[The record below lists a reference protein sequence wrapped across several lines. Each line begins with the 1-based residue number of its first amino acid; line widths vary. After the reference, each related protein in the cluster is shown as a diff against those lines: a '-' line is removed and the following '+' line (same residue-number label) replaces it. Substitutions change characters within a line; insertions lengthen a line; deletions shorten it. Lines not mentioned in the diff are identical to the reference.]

1 MPIISPGYNVS
12 GGVSAGFVRNDGS
25 GDLIFGEPGTGG
37 VGTGWELIE
46 QKVITSDV
54 TSITFSGLDGDTDEQ
69 YMFVMHETPLAT
81 AGASYQITLRPNGV
95 TTNQQTQSMAIPSS
109 TGNIL
114 HSNFTDLRWRIS
126 YQRALGQVV
135 DTIIWF
141 AAKSGRVR
149 IIHSTSGAGGFPIGP
164 FPSGLGME
172 LITGQWT
179 DGVTNITSIDIVANT
194 ALGIGAGSIYCLYK
208 KSSLTGGGGLEL
220 IETKIVG
227 SPTGSLTF
235 SGLDGDVDKCYKLI
249 WSVTAPSSGGSPQYF
264 IIEPNGQVAGAAGS
278 VHDTL
283 FINDNSV
290 SVTRF
295 IFPELRFATIGL
307 SPRVIAGELT
317 FFAETGRTRTYMSL
331 LNSSNTAASAA
342 TRTGNQHWHGSWDDG
357 AGDTI
362 NITSLVLN
370 NLAGNSVAF
379 TVGSRFSLYR
389 VTS

>member
-37 VGTGWELIE
+37 VGTGWELVE
-46 QKVITSDV
+46 KKVIGSDT

-69 YMFVMHETPLAT
+69 YMFIMHENPLT
-81 AGASYQITLRPNGV
+81 SAGASYQITIRPNGA
-95 TTNQQTQSMAIPSS
+95 TTLQQTQSMAIPSS

-126 YQRALGQVV
+126 YQRALELVV
-135 DTIIWF
+135 DTTLWF
-141 AAKSGRVR
+141 HAKSGNVR
-149 IIHSTSGAGGFPIGP
+149 LLHCTSGAGGGIQNP
-164 FPSGLGME
+164 FPSGLGIE
-172 LITGQWT
+172 ISTGQW
-179 DGVTNITSIDIVANT
+179 DDQNANVTFIDIVANT
-194 ALGIGAGSIYCLYK
+194 AGGLGAGSIYWLYK

-235 SGLDGDVDKCYKLI
+235 SGLNGDVDKCYKLI

-264 IIEPNGQVAGAAGS
+264 IIQPNGQVAGAAGS

-290 SVTRF
+290 GVARF
-295 IFPELRFATIGL
+295 QFPELRFATIGL
-307 SPRVIAGELT
+307 SPRVIGGELT

-331 LNSSNTAASAA
+331 LNSTSTAAAAA

-370 NLAGNSVAF
+370 NLAGNSVAY

-389 VTS
+389 VTG

>member
-37 VGTGWELIE
+37 VGTGWELVE
-46 QKVITSDV
+46 KKVIGSDT

-69 YMFVMHETPLAT
+69 YMFIMHENPLT
-81 AGASYQITLRPNGV
+81 SAGANYQITIRPNGA
-95 TTNQQTQSMAIPSS
+95 TTLQQTQSMAIPSS
-109 TGNIL
+109 SGFIL
-114 HSNFTDLRWRIS
+114 HSNFTDLRWRIQ
-126 YQRALGQVV
+126 YQRALELVV
-135 DTIIWF
+135 DTTLWF
-141 AAKSGRVR
+141 HAKSGNVR
-149 IIHSTSGAGGFPIGP
+149 LLHCTSGAGGGIQNP
-164 FPSGLGME
+164 FPSGLGIE
-172 LITGQWT
+172 ITTGQW
-179 DGVTNITSIDIVANT
+179 DDQNANITFIDIVASV
-194 ALGIGAGSIYCLYK
+194 AGGLGAGSIYWLYK
-208 KSSLTGGGGLEL
+208 KSTLTGGGGLEL

-264 IIEPNGQVAGAAGS
+264 IIQPNGQVAGAAGS

-290 SVTRF
+290 GVARF
-295 IFPELRFATIGL
+295 QFPELRFATIGL

-317 FFAETGRTRTYMSL
+317 FFAETGRLRTYMSL
-331 LNSSNTAASAA
+331 LNSSSTAGN
-342 TRTGNQHWHGSWDDG
+342 GNQHWHGSWDDG

-370 NLAGNSVAF
+370 NLAGNSVAY

-389 VTS
+389 VTG